1 MQIIYISLV
10 MFPDLKRRIKMVN
23 VLIITQFE
31 NNIINLED
39 PRLVSFVM
47 QGNSAEKVT
56 KTILNVKGKHA
67 INLDNGYKIINFGN
81 ACRTDIQLYN
91 QLGRGGII

>member
-1 MQIIYISLV
+1 
-10 MFPDLKRRIKMVN
+10 
-23 VLIITQFE
+23 
-31 NNIINLED
+31 
-39 PRLVSFVM
+39 M
-47 QGNSAEKVT
+47 QGNSVEKVT

-81 ACRTDIQLYN
+81 ACWTDIQLYD